1 MKLLYVHE
9 VLLLAIHR
17 EYLVGLL
24 TADNRRPPPSFW
36 NCGFIWNAYWQ
47 TAWRKSFW
55 GRTIYNKY
63 EKNTN
68 NKKNH

>member
-24 TADNRRPPPSFW
+24 TADNRRPPPIIAKAF
-36 NCGFIWNAYWQ
+36 GQVLYI
-47 TAWRKSFW
+47 
-55 GRTIYNKY
+55 
-63 EKNTN
+63 KNT
-68 NKKNH
+68 KKIQITKKTTRKQ